1 MFFLIFIGNY
11 HWLTTSEKAL
21 KCQRRVT
28 ESDSQPEPHPVGQ
41 QNVYAPIISKQSKGT
56 PDNPFPVLLPD
67 EVFSRSRLEISDE
80 PSGCRKA
87 RVGMNA

>member
-28 ESDSQPEPHPVGQ
+28 ESDSQPEPHPVGW
-41 QNVYAPIISKQSKGT
+41 QNAYAPAISKQSKGT
-56 PDNPFPVLLPD
+56 PDNPFM
-67 EVFSRSRLEISDE
+67 
-80 PSGCRKA
+80 SGR
-87 RVGMNA
+87 RGMNTQACADTG